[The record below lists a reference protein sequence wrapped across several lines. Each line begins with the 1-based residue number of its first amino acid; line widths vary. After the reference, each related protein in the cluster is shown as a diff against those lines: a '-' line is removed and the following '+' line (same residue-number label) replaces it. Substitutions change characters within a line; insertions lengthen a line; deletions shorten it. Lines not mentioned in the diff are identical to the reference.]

1 MGVREAMKEKSNI
14 TLIGAVAFVLLG
26 AVLLARAYWPEKK
39 ANLEQT
45 FYSDDDGATW
55 FSDSLFKVAPFT
67 RNGKTAVGAQIY
79 TYQDGKKQFCGYLTK
94 FAPDAKAQL
103 DAVLSDAQSRG
114 QAPGSVGLYRNHDF
128 MNRSVLVKAPGPNNP
143 WLSSDD
149 PRSQAIR
156 SVHSPDGSEI
166 DILLP

>member
-1 MGVREAMKEKSNI
+1 MGVREAIKERSNT
-14 TLIGAVAFVLLG
+14 TLIGAVALVLLG
-26 AVLLARAYWPEKK
+26 GALLARAYWPEKK

-45 FYSDDDGATW
+45 YYSDDDGETW

-67 RNGKTAVGAQIY
+67 HNGKTAVGAQIY

-103 DAVLSDAQSRG
+103 DAALAEARSNG
-114 QAPGSVGLYRNHDF
+114 QPPGSVALYRNHDF

-143 WLSSDD
+143 WLASDD
-149 PRSQAIR
+149 PRAQTVR
-156 SVHSPDGSEI
+156 SVHSPDGSAL